1 MIIKLL
7 WALLVLSFITIGVQS
22 LNISDLKF
30 RKSEQLRTFTGALN
44 NARQEERE
52 KCSTTIN
59 FDHSPRGVNDE
70 LFKNG
75 WLENRRKLLYPMP
88 NRDHREG

>member
-44 NARQEERE
+44 NARQEERN
-52 KCSTTIN
+52 KCGK
-59 FDHSPRGVNDE
+59 R
-70 LFKNG
+70 L
-75 WLENRRKLLYPMP
+75 PMP
-88 NRDHREG
+88 LLLNIATPNNTM